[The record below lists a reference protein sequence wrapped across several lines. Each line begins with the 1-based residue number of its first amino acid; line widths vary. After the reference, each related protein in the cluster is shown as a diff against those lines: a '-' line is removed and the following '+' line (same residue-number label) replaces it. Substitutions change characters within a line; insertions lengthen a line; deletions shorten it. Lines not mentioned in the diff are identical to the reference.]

1 MYIHIQPSANKYH
14 ARTPY
19 VLQYNVFRYA
29 RQEGWKEYNTI
40 RSLNFL
46 IALNISECY
55 KLWFSVNKICWISV
69 AYSRG
74 VPRREVAGVLPP
86 FKIKKN
92 RPRDV
97 IVWVNQGKY
106 NYTYIY
112 ILFIWYDFSNM
123 IFKINYNLYIA
134 TSQTTSTASVKSS
147 GCTPRM

>member
-55 KLWFSVNKICWISV
+55 KL
-69 AYSRG
+69 
-74 VPRREVAGVLPP
+74 
-86 FKIKKN
+86 
-92 RPRDV
+92 
-97 IVWVNQGKY
+97 
-106 NYTYIY
+106 
-112 ILFIWYDFSNM
+112 
-123 IFKINYNLYIA
+123 
-134 TSQTTSTASVKSS
+134 
-147 GCTPRM
+147 